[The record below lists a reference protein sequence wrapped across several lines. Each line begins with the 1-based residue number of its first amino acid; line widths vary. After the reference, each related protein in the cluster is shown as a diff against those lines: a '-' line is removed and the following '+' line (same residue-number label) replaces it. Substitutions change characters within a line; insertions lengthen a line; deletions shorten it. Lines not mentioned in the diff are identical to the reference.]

1 MALLTLCGDQDQ
13 FTKVKTSATSETW
26 VHIRNL
32 NCGIDA
38 DDQTITI
45 RDRNDD
51 LVVVNAQNVLSLN
64 GTTIAQCITDV
75 NDFFDALLQP

>member
-13 FTKVKTSATSETW
+13 FTKVKLSATAETW

-32 NCGIDA
+32 NCGIDT
-38 DDQTITI
+38 DDNTVTI
-45 RDRNDD
+45 RDKNED
-51 LVVVNAQNVLSLN
+51 LVVVTAQNALALN

-75 NDFFDALLQP
+75 EAFFTAFVQP